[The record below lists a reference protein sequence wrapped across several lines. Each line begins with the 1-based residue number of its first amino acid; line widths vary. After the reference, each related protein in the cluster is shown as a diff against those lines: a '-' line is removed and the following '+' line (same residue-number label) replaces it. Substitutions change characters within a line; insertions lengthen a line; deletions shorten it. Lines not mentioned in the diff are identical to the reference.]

1 MFNIFFVNSN
11 VDDRFIVFIREGMVF
26 VEIFG
31 VLYVEC
37 SFLINIGVQEVLN
50 KVVEMVVSFYIQSKR
65 LIVRVLG
72 FFKRKNKN
80 FMLVQDQEIF
90 FF

>member
-11 VDDRFIVFIREGMVF
+11 VLDDRFIVFIREGMVF

-37 SFLINIGVQEVLN
+37 SFLINIGV
-50 KVVEMVVSFYIQSKR
+50 
-65 LIVRVLG
+65 
-72 FFKRKNKN
+72 
-80 FMLVQDQEIF
+80 
-90 FF
+90 